1 MQVVEKVQAEM
12 PAHAG
17 ALDGVLF
24 CGAYK
29 QAKPFTSCIKVR
41 VAAAFRVMTLM
52 INVAHANG
60 DCNCLNC
67 QGRFINTMWA
77 DEGTISCNVS
87 LFFAGLEKGRV
98 KVD

>member
-1 MQVVEKVQAEM
+1 M
-12 PAHAG
+12 PVHAG

-29 QAKPFTSCIKVR
+29 QAHKTVPAQKR
-41 VAAAFRVMTLM
+41 VAAAFRVMTVM
-52 INVAHANG
+52 INFAHANG

>member
-1 MQVVEKVQAEM
+1 M
-12 PAHAG
+12 PVHAG

-29 QAKPFTSCIKVR
+29 QAHTVPAQKR
-41 VAAAFRVMTLM
+41 VAAAFRVMTVM
-52 INVAHANG
+52 INFAHANG

-77 DEGTISCNVS
+77 DAGTISCNVS